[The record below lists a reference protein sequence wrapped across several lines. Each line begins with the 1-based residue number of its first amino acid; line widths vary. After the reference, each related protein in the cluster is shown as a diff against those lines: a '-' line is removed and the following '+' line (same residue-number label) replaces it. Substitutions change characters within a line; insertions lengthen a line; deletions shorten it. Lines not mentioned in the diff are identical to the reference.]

1 MFTILFTLFAIL
13 EEKKDKK
20 TSLYNLFLFCRYE
33 YDDHYFLTD
42 PKEFIYEFFPLQSEW
57 QLLRNPITLAE
68 FEELPFVRSLFFRY
82 QLSFPSDNMKSV
94 MHTDSTGKHT
104 GSNSGQ
110 NARLRVPKCPPA
122 RVPKCH
128 FNTTTSQQF
137 C

>member
-1 MFTILFTLFAIL
+1 MYLFFSTF
-13 EEKKDKK
+13 
-20 TSLYNLFLFCRYE
+20 FFRYE

-110 NARLRVPKCPPA
+110 NARLRVPK
-122 RVPKCH
+122 
-128 FNTTTSQQF
+128 
-137 C
+137 